1 MLFSPETVNTVNQV
15 IEMSFEQGTEPCSD
29 STIEGVLNSVSRM
42 VEVSFFSHYFIHS
55 YKHLNILNYYFRL

>member
-42 VEVSFFSHYFIHS
+42 VEVSFFIFIIIIIH
-55 YKHLNILNYYFRL
+55 KNI

>member
-42 VEVSFFSHYFIHS
+42 VEVCRYFSLLIFTIFFNFLKLISS
-55 YKHLNILNYYFRL
+55 